1 MCVIFHLFQL
11 SKMSNESFVEKLKK
25 IAREKKKKQEEAFCM
40 NESELQNEEVV
51 ATKDKTWR
59 KG

>member
-25 IAREKKKKQEEAFCM
+25 FAREKKEVRSKKKHFA
-40 NESELQNEEVV
+40 
-51 ATKDKTWR
+51 
-59 KG
+59 